1 MEALITSL
9 EGPKGG
15 KSKDNGAPQEVVSN
29 MQKRIFL
36 LDNKFMLQFFVCVH
50 TLCCQSGVLAVHMRT
65 VNLIDPESKWYTSCH
80 KSDSISPWH

>member
-1 MEALITSL
+1 MSL

-36 LDNKFMLQFFVCVH
+36 LDNKFMLQIVIRVH
-50 TLCCQSGVLAVHMRT
+50 ALCCRVG
-65 VNLIDPESKWYTSCH
+65 Y
-80 KSDSISPWH
+80 